1 MEARAAA
8 LARLGQ
14 SIWYDNISR
23 DLLDSGELARLVD
36 GAGVRGVTSN
46 PTIFQKAM
54 SSSKA
59 YESQF
64 ADLAARGLGTDA
76 IYEAM
81 AVDDIRRG
89 ADVLRGVFDASG
101 GRDGFI
107 SLEVSPKL
115 AHDTAG
121 TVAEAKRLHAAVG
134 RPNLMIKVPAT
145 PAGIPA
151 IRTLIASGMS
161 INVTLIFSLAAY
173 AQVIEAYIAGLEDRA
188 KAGQPVSGIASVA
201 SFFVSRVDTAI
212 DAALDAKAKAESDPA
227 KAAAIRALRGKAA
240 IANAQMAY
248 ALYERE
254 FGSARFKALG
264 AKGAQVQRPL
274 WASTSTKNPDYKDTI
289 YVDALVGADT
299 VNTVPPATLTALND
313 HGSVRV
319 AIKDGMDAARAALGA
334 LETHGISMDK
344 VCADLLD
351 AGVKSFAQSFDELL
365 GAVEKRRKEV
375 PASTG
380 GPFGAA
386 APRKV

>member
-1 MEARAAA
+1 
-8 LARLGQ
+8 
-14 SIWYDNISR
+14 
-23 DLLDSGELARLVD
+23 
-36 GAGVRGVTSN
+36 
-46 PTIFQKAM
+46 
-54 SSSKA
+54 
-59 YESQF
+59 
-64 ADLAARGLGTDA
+64 
-76 IYEAM
+76 M

-151 IRTLIASGMS
+151 IRSLIASGMS

-173 AQVIEAYIAGLEDRA
+173 AQVIEAYVAGLEDRA
-188 KAGQPVSGIASVA
+188 KAGQPVAGIASVA

-212 DAALDAKAKAESDPA
+212 DAALDAKAKAEGDPA

-254 FGSARFKALG
+254 FGAPRFKELR

-274 WASTSTKNPDYKDTI
+274 WASTSTKNPEYKDTI

-313 HGSVRV
+313 HGTVHL
-319 AIKDGMDAARAALGA
+319 AIKDGMNLARGTLGD
-334 LETHGISMDK
+334 LEAQGISMDK
-344 VCADLLD
+344 VCADLLE

-365 GAVEKRRKEV
+365 AAVEKRRKEV

-380 GPFGAA
+380 GPFVAA
-386 APRKV
+386 APRMV